1 MQADISSSHIII
13 SEPLQRHLVNGLQRL
28 DLHYGDHLR
37 DVKVRLLDVNGPKG
51 GVDMVCRIQAR
62 IDKHFSINAE
72 GRHTDLYAAITLAAD
87 RMERS
92 IGSILDASH
101 VRNPKSRLTR
111 KTTEASIGFENEV
124 QPEEMKYE
132 LSCL

>member
-1 MQADISSSHIII
+1 MRPPQ
-13 SEPLQRHLVNGLQRL
+13 GLTLYLPPQRL

-62 IDKHFSINAE
+62 IDNHFSINTE
-72 GRHTDLYAAITLAAD
+72 GRHTDLYAAITLATD

-101 VRNPKSRLTR
+101 VRNPKSRLPK
-111 KTTEASIGFENEV
+111 KTAEVTLGFENEA
-124 QPEEMKYE
+124 QAKEMKYE